1 MFPIFLISFLLAL
14 SIHEAAHAWT
24 ADRLGD
30 PTAKL
35 AGRVTLNPLAHLDP
49 LGFFLP
55 LFLMLTRA
63 PLIIGWG
70 KPVPVDSFNLRRPRR
85 DTAYISLSGPLAN
98 FILAFLVA
106 AIWRILIYFF
116 PLLNDALIFFFLP
129 LVQANIALGIFNL
142 LPFYP
147 LDGEKVL
154 LGFLPSHLAEKW
166 EIFLR
171 KYGLFFLFL
180 LIFPFSGQQS
190 LLDIFMRPIYYF
202 LLRLLIPFASFI

>member
-85 DTAYISLSGPLAN
+85 DTAYISLSGPL
-98 FILAFLVA
+98 
-106 AIWRILIYFF
+106 
-116 PLLNDALIFFFLP
+116 
-129 LVQANIALGIFNL
+129 NL
-142 LPFYP
+142 ENSY
-147 LDGEKVL
+147 
-154 LGFLPSHLAEKW
+154 
-166 EIFLR
+166 
-171 KYGLFFLFL
+171 LFFS
-180 LIFPFSGQQS
+180 PAQ
-190 LLDIFMRPIYYF
+190 
-202 LLRLLIPFASFI
+202 

>member
-1 MFPIFLISFLLAL
+1 MFPVFLISFLLAL

-24 ADRLGD
+24 ANRLGD

-49 LGFFLP
+49 LGIFLP
-55 LFLMLTRA
+55 LFLMLTGA

-70 KPVPVDSFNLRRPRR
+70 KPVPVDGFNLRRPRR

-106 AIWRILIYFF
+106 IIWRILIYFF
-116 PLLNDALIFFFLP
+116 PLLNEALVFFLLP
-129 LVQANIALGIFNL
+129 LIQTNIALGIFNL

-154 LGFLPSHLAEKW
+154 LGFLPSYLAEKW

-190 LLDIFMRPIYYF
+190 LLDIFMRPLYYF
-202 LLRLLIPFASFI
+202 LLRLLIPFANFI

>member
-154 LGFLPSHLAEKW
+154 LGLLPSHLAEKW